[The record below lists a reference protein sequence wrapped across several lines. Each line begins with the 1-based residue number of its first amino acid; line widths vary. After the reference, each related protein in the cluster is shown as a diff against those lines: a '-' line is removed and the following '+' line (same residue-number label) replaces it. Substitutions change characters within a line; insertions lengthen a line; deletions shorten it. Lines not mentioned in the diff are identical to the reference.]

1 MAAKTYMGQ
10 WFRDIWT
17 IFTNEL
23 NLVLHDSGVML
34 IFLFAGLV
42 YPVLYNGI
50 YQSGTVEEMPVAV
63 VDQSHGEYSR
73 RYVRALDATRECAV
87 AYNCLDMQEAQALM
101 ARGLVHGIVQI
112 PRDFDAAL
120 MRREQGVISTYS
132 DMSTFL
138 YYKNMTLATNLVM
151 LDQMHTIQLEHYAAA
166 GYTGQDAL
174 QLVEPVGF
182 DNHLPYN
189 PNISFTLFFVY
200 MALFMILQQVM
211 FYGSATLSGTVRE
224 EKRHFANLTENL
236 SGFGMGRVSL
246 GRAAAYFCIFLL
258 LGLYG
263 AILVPHWFHL
273 PMHASWQD
281 ILVLLLFYLSAVI
294 FFSFT
299 FSALIDRRETVL
311 VLLLFVTP
319 IAVFLTGFTWP
330 QAHFPLVWKAL
341 SYIFPSSFG
350 CRAYMVLTQTGSL
363 SSIAPE
369 IRALTIQTMVYF
381 VLSTLS
387 LRRYEK
393 RTGTAPVGANM

>member
-1 MAAKTYMGQ
+1 MA
-10 WFRDIWT
+10 
-17 IFTNEL
+17 
-23 NLVLHDSGVML
+23 
-34 IFLFAGLV
+34 
-42 YPVLYNGI
+42 
-50 YQSGTVEEMPVAV
+50 
-63 VDQSHGEYSR
+63 
-73 RYVRALDATRECAV
+73 
-87 AYNCLDMQEAQALM
+87 
-101 ARGLVHGIVQI
+101 
-112 PRDFDAAL
+112 
-120 MRREQGVISTYS
+120 
-132 DMSTFL
+132 
-138 YYKNMTLATNLVM
+138 
-151 LDQMHTIQLEHYAAA
+151 
-166 GYTGQDAL
+166 QDHA
-174 QLVEPVGF
+174 
-182 DNHLPYN
+182 H
-189 PNISFTLFFVY
+189 
-200 MALFMILQQVM
+200 
-211 FYGSATLSGTVRE
+211 
-224 EKRHFANLTENL
+224 
-236 SGFGMGRVSL
+236 
-246 GRAAAYFCIFLL
+246 FCIFLL

-330 QAHFPLVWKAL
+330 QAHFPLVWKL
-341 SYIFPSSFG
+341 ISYIFPSSFG

-393 RTGTAPVGANM
+393 KTRTALVGANGSR

>member
-1 MAAKTYMGQ
+1 MAENTYIGQ
-10 WFRDIWT
+10 WFRDVWN

-23 NLVLHDSGVML
+23 NLVVHDSGVML

-63 VDQSHGEYSR
+63 VDASQGPYSR
-73 RYVRALDATRECAV
+73 RYVQELDATRECAV
-87 AYNCLDMQEAQALM
+87 AFDCLDMQEAQALM
-101 ARGLVHGIVQI
+101 AAGKVHGIVQI
-112 PRDFDAAL
+112 PAGFDAAL

-151 LDQMHTIQLEHYAAA
+151 LDGMHAIQLERYGAA
-166 GYTGQDAL
+166 GHAGQDAV

-200 MALFMILQQVM
+200 MAMMMILQQVM
-211 FYGSATLSGTVRE
+211 FYGSATLAGTVRE
-224 EKRHFANLTENL
+224 QKQSFVSLTGNL
-236 SGFGMGRVSL
+236 SGLGMGRVSL
-246 GRAAAYFCIFLL
+246 GRAAAYFCIFLI
-258 LGLYG
+258 LGIYG
-263 AILVPHWFHL
+263 AILVPHWFNL
-273 PMHASWQD
+273 PMHARWQD
-281 ILVLLLFYLSAVI
+281 VVVLLLLYLSAVI

-299 FSALIDRRETVL
+299 FSAFIDRRETVL

-330 QAHFPLVWKAL
+330 HANFPPVWKAL
-341 SYIFPSSFG
+341 SCVFPSTFG
-350 CRAYMVLTQTGSL
+350 CKAYMILTQTGSL
-363 SSIAPE
+363 ASIGPE
-369 IRALTIQTMVYF
+369 IRALTLQTMLYF
-381 VLSTLS
+381 ALSTLL
-387 LRRYEK
+387 LRREK
-393 RTGTAPVGANM
+393 TPALTI